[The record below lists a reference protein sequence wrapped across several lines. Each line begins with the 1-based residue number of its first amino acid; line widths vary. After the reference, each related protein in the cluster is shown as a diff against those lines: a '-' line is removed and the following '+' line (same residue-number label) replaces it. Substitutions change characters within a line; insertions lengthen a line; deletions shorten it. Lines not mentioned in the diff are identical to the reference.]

1 MGTINNNFRNFSLYV
16 VIIIFGGYIGL
27 ALFVINQVSW
37 PNVALFAISTIAILF
52 VIHNFFSAL
61 EENSRREIAENN
73 EKQRAQTAQDN
84 ANNIAEINKIK
95 AYTEFVQ
102 ALPKISLTKDDI
114 NAILDKIAE
123 KSETNNKG
131 KNSPNPPQS
140 PEVKDNQN
148 DNVASQSENEQKHPR

>member
-1 MGTINNNFRNFSLYV
+1 MGNINNNFRNFSLYV
-16 VIIIFGGYIGL
+16 VIIILGGYIGL
-27 ALFVINQVSW
+27 ALFVNNQVSW
-37 PNVALFAISTIAILF
+37 PNVALFAISTIAILI
-52 VIHNFFSAL
+52 VIHNLFSAL

-102 ALPKISLTKDDI
+102 ALAKIPLTKDDI

-123 KSETNNKG
+123 KSETNK
-131 KNSPNPPQS
+131 
-140 PEVKDNQN
+140 
-148 DNVASQSENEQKHPR
+148 